1 MASRITRIDWTVL
14 LKMISL
20 NDSRSSREYPPSWIS
35 FICFRIVDFPDSP
48 APTETLATGPA
59 TAVPVD
65 SHILTEKKH
74 LNLIPL
80 HHLISL
86 QLILDLLVPGLAL
99 LLLCA
104 HTATHLAGFLCIRL
118 RDRELGRLW
127 RR

>member
-1 MASRITRIDWTVL
+1 
-14 LKMISL
+14 
-20 NDSRSSREYPPSWIS
+20 
-35 FICFRIVDFPDSP
+35 
-48 APTETLATGPA
+48 
-59 TAVPVD
+59 
-65 SHILTEKKH
+65 
-74 LNLIPL
+74 L

-86 QLILDLLVPGLAL
+86 QLVLDLLIPGLAL